1 MTIVTFTEKVMAF
14 VFGSLL
20 GIALGKGD
28 FDKAVKI
35 IDKSIRVRCRYTGNT
50 YENTQ
55 KAMLEC
61 YEDYDDIDF
70 RNLAAI
76 YRQKYCN
83 RAEHLNYEDNA
94 A

>member
-1 MTIVTFTEKVMAF
+1 MTFTEKVMAF
-14 VFGSLL
+14 VFGTLL
-20 GIALGKGD
+20 GRALKKGD
-28 FDKAVKI
+28 YDKAVKI
-35 IDKSIRVRCRYTGNT
+35 TDKCVRVRCIHTGHK
-50 YENTQ
+50 YEDSQ

-61 YEDYDDIDF
+61 YEDCDDIDF

-83 RAEHLNYEDNA
+83 RVKRPEQEDDA

>member
-1 MTIVTFTEKVMAF
+1 MTFIEKVMAF

-20 GIALGKGD
+20 GKALKKGD
-28 FDKAVKI
+28 YDKAVKI
-35 IDKSIRVRCRYTGNT
+35 TEKCVRVRCIHTGHK
-50 YENTQ
+50 YEDSQ

-61 YEDYDDIDF
+61 FENNDDIDF
-70 RNLAAI
+70 RNMAAI

-83 RAEHLNYEDNA
+83 RVGRPEQEDDA

>member
-20 GIALGKGD
+20 GKALKKGD
-28 FDKAVKI
+28 YDKTVKI
-35 IDKSIRVRCRYTGNT
+35 TDKCVRVRCIHTGHK
-50 YENTQ
+50 YEDSQ

-61 YEDYDDIDF
+61 FENNDDIDF

>member
-1 MTIVTFTEKVMAF
+1 MTFTEKVMAF

-35 IDKSIRVRCRYTGNT
+35 TDKCVRVRCIHTGHK
-50 YENTQ
+50 YEDSQ

-61 YEDYDDIDF
+61 FENNDDIDF
-70 RNLAAI
+70 RNMAAI

-83 RAEHLNYEDNA
+83 RVERPEQEDDA